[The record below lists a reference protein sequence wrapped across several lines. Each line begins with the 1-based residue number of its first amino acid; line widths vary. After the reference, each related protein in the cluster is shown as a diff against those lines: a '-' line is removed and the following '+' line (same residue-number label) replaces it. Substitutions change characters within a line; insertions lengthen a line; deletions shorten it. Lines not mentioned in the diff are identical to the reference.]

1 MKKIE
6 KVDGKMT
13 MARGNKHKFIG
24 VGIEFTGD
32 GTVILSIGDYVDE
45 CTFQSKQGLTQI
57 WWYPSYAR
65 ECYPQLQEIKKN

>member
-45 CTFQSKQGLTQI
+45 CTFQSKQGLT
-57 WWYPSYAR
+57 
-65 ECYPQLQEIKKN
+65 